1 MKDVLKF
8 FAAGTHLGDTNLD
21 FQMEQCI
28 YKWKSD
34 GIYVINLKRTWEKL
48 LMVACAIIAIENPA
62 DTLLCVIWTLPSL
75 ATTRVCLMW
84 WVLAWEVLH
93 ICGTVSCECP
103 WEVMPVLYFYR
114 DPEEVEKDEQ
124 AATEK
129 AVTKEDFQAERTVP
143 APEFTV
149 THPEVADWSKGM
161 EVHAGPIQQFPTE
174 G

>member
-1 MKDVLKF
+1 
-8 FAAGTHLGDTNLD
+8 
-21 FQMEQCI
+21 
-28 YKWKSD
+28 
-34 GIYVINLKRTWEKL
+34 
-48 LMVACAIIAIENPA
+48 
-62 DTLLCVIWTLPSL
+62 
-75 ATTRVCLMW
+75 MW

-114 DPEEVEKDEQ
+114 DPEEIEKDEQ

-129 AVTKEDFQAERTVP
+129 AVTKEDFQGEWTVP

-149 THPEVADWSKGM
+149 THPEVTDWSKGM
-161 EVHAGPIQQFPTE
+161 EVHSGPIRQFPTE